1 MEQLHQRTDS
11 QTPIKTIKNAHS
23 FEWAFLFPMYL
34 RYMNRILSLF
44 ILLVSSSL
52 QAQELL
58 HCGADEMRIETLQAN
73 PQVAQAAI
81 ERDAELE
88 EFTRN
93 FEQSSTRGGQVYTI
107 PVVFHVIHKYGT
119 ENISR
124 EQILDGMRILNDTF
138 RKTREDTADIHEDF
152 KPIHADTEIE
162 FALATKDPEG
172 NCHSGI
178 NRLASSLT
186 NSGDHRVK
194 DLIHWNPAMYLNV
207 YITSN
212 AAGLAGHAVWPADAD
227 TIPAW
232 DGIVISHNY
241 VGTIGTSSLTQSVV
255 FAHECGHYLNLHHI
269 WGGNNVPG
277 FYYLPV
283 GQASNCDEDDL
294 VGDTPN
300 TIGWSSCDLNAS
312 SCGNIRDNVQNAMDY
327 SYCNIMFTEGQKTRM
342 QAALNSPLANRN
354 NLWTPANL
362 IATGVNPEPT
372 LCAADFEADNTLIC
386 NSSGGTVTFTNT
398 SYHVE
403 ADSVYWEFPGGDS
416 PFSLLEEPIVV
427 YYQPGIY
434 DVALT
439 VFSNGTSHEILK
451 EDYITVLEDSSWSYP
466 FWDWFE
472 GNSDLEGAPWTQQ
485 SLDENNR
492 WEITQVAS
500 HSPSHSV
507 WLDNWDNPL
516 MTIDE
521 LYGPAL
527 DISNA
532 SQMRLAFKYAF
543 AGKNAATNTSKLQ
556 VQLRQSCSSNWVT
569 RLTISGSSLETAASQ
584 SAPFIPNQS
593 EWELESIN
601 IPSSY
606 FREDFGFR
614 FVFTSEGNNRI
625 FLDDINV
632 DVSAS
637 LSENSN
643 PFLDLH
649 LYPNPVSDQLT
660 IEFGLEQAIE
670 IQILVLDVLG
680 KAATV
685 LQKIVGKTG
694 LNTQLIDLHNLAP
707 GQYLI
712 KIESEQ
718 RITVKRFTVI

>member
-1 MEQLHQRTDS
+1 
-11 QTPIKTIKNAHS
+11 
-23 FEWAFLFPMYL
+23 
-34 RYMNRILSLF
+34 MNKLLP
-44 ILLVSSSL
+44 ILLVLSFSVN
-52 QAQELL
+52 AQQHL
-58 HCGADEMRIETLQAN
+58 HCGADEMRIATLQAN
-73 PQVAQAAI
+73 PKIAQAVM
-81 ERDAELE
+81 ERDEALE
-88 EFTRN
+88 AFTREYEN
-93 FEQSSTRGGQVYTI
+93 SPERGGQVYTI
-107 PVVFHVIHKYGT
+107 PVVFHVIHKYGD

-124 EQILDGMRILNDTF
+124 EQILDGMRILNETF
-138 RKTREDTADIHEDF
+138 RKTREDTAYIHADF

-162 FALATKDPEG
+162 FTLATKDPEG

-178 NRLASSLT
+178 NRIASSLT
-186 NSGDHRVK
+186 SSGDHRVK

-212 AAGLAGHAVWPADAD
+212 AAGLAGHCVWPSDAD
-227 TIPAW
+227 TIPEW
-232 DGIVISHNY
+232 DGIVISHSY

-269 WGGNNVPG
+269 WGGNNVPE

-283 GQASNCDEDDL
+283 GQAANCSEDDL

-300 TIGWSSCDLNAS
+300 TLGWSNCNLANA
-312 SCGNIRDNVQNAMDY
+312 SCGNTVDNVQNAMDY

-342 QAALNSPLANRN
+342 RASLNSPIANRN

-362 IATGVNPEPT
+362 IATGVTPEPA
-372 LCAADFEADNTLIC
+372 LCSADFEADDRFIC
-386 NSSGGTVTFTNT
+386 NPSGGSVTFTNA
-398 SYHVE
+398 SYHGVI
-403 ADSVYWEFPGGDS
+403 DSVYWEFPGGFP
-416 PFSLLEEPIVV
+416 PFSVMEQPTTT
-427 YYQPGIY
+427 YYNPGSF

-439 VFSNGTSHEILK
+439 VFSNGTSQEILK
-451 EDYITVLEDSSWSYP
+451 EDYITFTDDTSYAYP

-485 SLDENNR
+485 SLDEDNQ
-492 WEITQVAS
+492 WEITEVAS
-500 HSPSHSV
+500 HSPNHSV
-507 WLDNWDNPL
+507 WVDNWDNQL
-516 MTIDE
+516 MTVDE

-532 SQMRLAFKYAF
+532 SQMRLAFRYAF
-543 AGKNAATNTSKLQ
+543 ARKSDATGNSKLQ

-606 FREDFGFR
+606 FGEDFGFR

-637 LSENSN
+637 LSENVN
-643 PFLDLH
+643 PLLDLH
-649 LYPNPVSDQLT
+649 LYPNPAADQLT

-670 IQILVLDVLG
+670 IEISVLDVMG
-680 KAATV
+680 KVAV
-685 LQKIVGKTG
+685 MPQKTVGKSG
-694 LNTQLIDLHNLAP
+694 ANRQIMQLQDLSP
-707 GQYLI
+707 GQYFI
-712 KIESEQ
+712 KLVSEQ